1 LRPYNDEKD
10 KNHKK
15 IQAVAF
21 VDDEHV
27 LTLNN
32 QKKLVLW
39 KLPECRAV
47 YEIAEAAQPGLS
59 PNQQY
64 LAVSTGR
71 GYLLLD
77 SRTGNQV
84 GSFNI
89 EGTMH
94 AAAFHPDGTRF
105 AASCTG
111 PKGPSIVVWSM
122 QDGQVLSEFP
132 IQSTAQSMHF
142 CDANHL
148 LMNNETL
155 VDVEHQLI
163 VWKYRLAGGAH
174 SPLSPDGRHW
184 YIAVKGASAAE
195 LIAAKLPEPKV
206 AEFLATKTLK
216 PEFLLEP
223 GGKLTVQINL
233 PDSGP
238 GQANIRQR
246 ALENIIAKYQNHGTS
261 VGGGSELVV
270 TMDMKE
276 TNTGETQELELTQ
289 SNFPFGGGFARGTG
303 EKITLPLTKIDCNIT
318 YTYQGKLLSEQKAS
332 FNNGVSWWGSVRIE
346 EGKTPQQQLSE
357 NMWNMASGYF
367 TNYSPPVYVFRDFE
381 GKGFGLSVL
390 SDRGPLPQGVG
401 G

>member
-1 LRPYNDEKD
+1 MD

-39 KLPECRAV
+39 KLPECRAI

-122 QDGQVLSEFP
+122 QDGNVLSEFP
-132 IQSTAQSMHF
+132 IQNIADKGMHF

-148 LMNNETL
+148 LLNNETL
-155 VDVEHQLI
+155 VDVQNELI

-174 SPLSPDGRHW
+174 SPQSPDGRHW
-184 YIAVKGASAAE
+184 YIAPKGASGAE

-216 PEFLLEP
+216 PDFVLAP
-223 GGKLTVQINL
+223 GGNLTVQINL
-233 PDSGP
+233 PDTGP
-238 GQANIRQR
+238 GQTNIRQR
-246 ALENIIAKYQNHGTS
+246 ALENIIAKYQNHGTM
-261 VGGGSELVV
+261 VGGGAELVV

-276 TNTGETQELELTQ
+276 SNTGEMQELELTK
-289 SNFPFGGGFARGTG
+289 STSPFGGGIFRGTG
-303 EKITLPLTKIDCNIT
+303 ETITLPLVKIDC
-318 YTYQGKLLSEQKAS
+318 SVS
-332 FNNGVSWWGSVRIE
+332 F
-346 EGKTPQQQLSE
+346 
-357 NMWNMASGYF
+357 
-367 TNYSPPVYVFRDFE
+367 
-381 GKGFGLSVL
+381 
-390 SDRGPLPQGVG
+390 
-401 G
+401 